1 MIARDTRRRRR
12 LRALYGPRFEAV
24 QASSLHLRN
33 EILARGGLEHT
44 ASDPNARA
52 GTICHDRKPNL
63 QEEQDA
69 E

>member
-1 MIARDTRRRRR
+1 MIDGHSEAHC
-12 LRALYGPRFEAV
+12 LRVLVGSGFEAV
-24 QASSLHLRN
+24 WASSLHLSN

-52 GTICHDRKPNL
+52 GTIRHDRKPYL